1 MSDTENMS
9 ATENIDTIS
18 ENEQVDASSDEELY
32 LDDDPQTLNTVP
44 FPSDD
49 EENNDDDDE
58 MDYERPAEEKEST
71 NENVVLSTANED
83 GTKEETVDE
92 ESDDETDDEEVESD
106 MLRKL
111 DENIYGDT
119 LLYYHPEIKQNNYN
133 EILAMCKTVRDK
145 DGIIIDPMH
154 KTIPWLTKYERARVL
169 GIRSK
174 QLNHG
179 ADAFIEVPPGMIS
192 GYKIAVEELKAKKIP
207 FIIRRPIPN
216 GGNEFW
222 KLEDLEILNSY

>member
-1 MSDTENMS
+1 MSD
-9 ATENIDTIS
+9 TENIDTIS
-18 ENEQVDASSDEELY
+18 ENEEIDAPSDEELY

-44 FPSDD
+44 FPSDG
-49 EENNDDDDE
+49 DDDDE
-58 MDYERPAEEKEST
+58 DDDMDYERPAEEKEPT
-71 NENVVLSTANED
+71 NENVVLSTGNED
-83 GTKEETVDE
+83 DIKKDTDE
-92 ESDDETDDEEVESD
+92 EESEEDETDDEEVESD